1 MFFFHEKFLFSYYM
15 KEAGRLCHTYIRKKG
30 KMGRIIINGNQC
42 YEIDE
47 ECMRQRRCSG
57 GGKNGEKEREK
68 GEDSSTPHE
77 KTPHRQKRR

>member
-1 MFFFHEKFLFSYYM
+1 M
-15 KEAGRLCHTYIRKKG
+15 KEAGRLCHTYIRKKV
-30 KMGRIIINGNQC
+30 KMGIIIINGNQC